1 MTEWRLNCYD
11 GKAYTLP
18 NPVAWRLDYG
28 LGSPCDSFWVK
39 TLWSVGQEETLAAG
53 TRMQVFHDGG
63 LCFMG
68 VVDECEVRWSEEG
81 CVAELSG
88 RGLQALLLD
97 NQAEAADFG
106 QATLGE
112 ILRRY
117 VTPFGIRLAKP
128 VSLPAAAGFS
138 VGSGSSC
145 WKVLYDFARYHGGAT
160 PRFTRTGQL
169 ALHGWEDRMV
179 LSLDGTSPVT
189 EVVWRDKRY
198 GVLSQVTV
206 KDVTGLVR
214 QTVENAAFRR
224 EGGRCSRVLLLP
236 RDTGYQARRYRAQ
249 FQLDRSAA
257 ERKTAAVTVALPFA
271 AWPGDLVQLALPGW
285 KGPGRWRVRESQVTL
300 GERGCATKLTLGKPD
315 AVL

>member
-53 TRMQVFHDGG
+53 TRMQVFHDGA
-63 LCFMG
+63 LCFVG

-160 PRFTRTGQL
+160 PRFTRTGL
-169 ALHGWEDRMV
+169 M
-179 LSLDGTSPVT
+179 
-189 EVVWRDKRY
+189 
-198 GVLSQVTV
+198 
-206 KDVTGLVR
+206 R

-257 ERKTAAVTVALPFA
+257 ERKTAAVTVAIPFA

-285 KGPGRWRVRESQVTL
+285 KGPGRWRVQESQVTL
-300 GERGCATKLTLGKPD
+300 GERGCTTKLTLGKPD

>member
-1 MTEWRLNCYD
+1 M
-11 GKAYTLP
+11 
-18 NPVAWRLDYG
+18 
-28 LGSPCDSFWVK
+28 
-39 TLWSVGQEETLAAG
+39 
-53 TRMQVFHDGG
+53 
-63 LCFMG
+63 
-68 VVDECEVRWSEEG
+68 
-81 CVAELSG
+81 
-88 RGLQALLLD
+88 
-97 NQAEAADFG
+97 
-106 QATLGE
+106 
-112 ILRRY
+112 
-117 VTPFGIRLAKP
+117 
-128 VSLPAAAGFS
+128 
-138 VGSGSSC
+138 
-145 WKVLYDFARYHGGAT
+145 
-160 PRFTRTGQL
+160 
-169 ALHGWEDRMV
+169 
-179 LSLDGTSPVT
+179 
-189 EVVWRDKRY
+189 
-198 GVLSQVTV
+198 